1 MNKRSKHKITAILLM
16 CFSCTLISHAQK
28 MYIET
33 GFGTAFFE
41 NYTNRSGDP
50 SVLDDSY
57 SQPMKPFTEVGFRF
71 NLYEE
76 KIYLNLGAGYH
87 TYEINTDFSAGG
99 TKVPT
104 SYNLSYASS
113 KLGLQMAVLK
123 WRAVKLQIHSHV
135 SHDWLTAGTNQY
147 NGVLLD
153 IYNNRS
159 LDRTLIRIHRG
170 ISLEYAISNTISAYL
185 NYNLANSLE
194 EQNKDSLNGESYSF
208 ETKSIS
214 VGILLN
220 IQDG

>member
-1 MNKRSKHKITAILLM
+1 MNKRAKHKITAILFL
-16 CFSCTLISHAQK
+16 CFSCTLISRAQE

-33 GFGTAFFE
+33 GFGNAFFE
-41 NYTNRSGDP
+41 NYTNRSGDT

-71 NLYEE
+71 NIYRK
-76 KIYLNLGAGYH
+76 KIHLNLGVGYH
-87 TYEINTDFSAGG
+87 TYEINTAFSAGD

-123 WRAVKLQIHSHV
+123 WRDVKLQVHSHI

-147 NGVLLD
+147 NGVILD
-153 IYNNRS
+153 VYNDRS

-170 ISLEYAISNTISAYL
+170 ILLEYTISNAISAYL

-194 EQNKDSLNGESYSF
+194 EQNKDSQKGESYSF